1 MSKFKGITRRER
13 GAILIYWGTPTGWI
27 GIGVRGGYPES
38 RGTWHNVGS
47 SEDVL
52 IPGEFL

>member
-1 MSKFKGITRRER
+1 MSKFKGITRRGS
-13 GAILIYWGTPTGWI
+13 GALLIYWGNPTGWI
-27 GIGVRGGYPES
+27 GTGIYGGYPEF
-38 RGTWHNVGS
+38 RGTWHGVDP